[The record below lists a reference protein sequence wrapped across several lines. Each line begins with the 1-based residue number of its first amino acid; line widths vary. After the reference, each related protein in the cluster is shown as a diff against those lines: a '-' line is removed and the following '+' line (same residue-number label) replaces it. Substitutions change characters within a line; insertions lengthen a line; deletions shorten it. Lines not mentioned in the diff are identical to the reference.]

1 MPSAKKKPARR
12 ILHCRS
18 EQPGVLVEDSL
29 VLTAREVV
37 GKPPNQ
43 GAVHK
48 ILLNWTKAGIFQF
61 QGVIVGEVDLRNPT
75 EALVRLKYEVD
86 GVAVDHC
93 VRLALTEQPRRWWFV
108 CPLENIRV
116 AKLYLPPG
124 ARRFASRK
132 AHDLIYKCQLEPKRP
147 IHLSPREVRLLRG
160 LGRFKADA

>member
-1 MPSAKKKPARR
+1 
-12 ILHCRS
+12 
-18 EQPGVLVEDSL
+18 VEDSL

-86 GVAVDHC
+86 CQSHALIHGNAALQI
-93 VRLALTEQPRRWWFV
+93 LASG
-108 CPLENIRV
+108 
-116 AKLYLPPG
+116 K
-124 ARRFASRK
+124 
-132 AHDLIYKCQLEPKRP
+132 
-147 IHLSPREVRLLRG
+147 
-160 LGRFKADA
+160 